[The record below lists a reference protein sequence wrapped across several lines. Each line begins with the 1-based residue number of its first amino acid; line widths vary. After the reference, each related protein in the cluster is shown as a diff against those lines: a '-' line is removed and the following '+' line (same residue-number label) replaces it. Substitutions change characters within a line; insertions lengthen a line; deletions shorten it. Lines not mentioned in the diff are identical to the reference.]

1 MKNVSRAV
9 IDGLAIPRPP
19 LAEQRRIMAKVK
31 ELMALFDQ
39 LEAQLASAQDENCRL
54 LEAVLYQALNDGPPA
69 AIHPDQMELHSG
81 HIAIG
86 QS

>member
-9 IDGLAIPRPP
+9 IYGLAIPLPP
-19 LAEQRRIMAKVK
+19 LAEQRRIMGQG
-31 ELMALFDQ
+31 ERIDGLCDQ
-39 LEAQLASAQDENCRL
+39 LEAQIASAQDENCRL
-54 LEAVLYQALNDGPPA
+54 FEAVLYHALNDGPPA
-69 AIHPDQMELHSG
+69 AIHPDQIELHSG